1 MQELALEECPDLDF
15 RRRFAP
21 SAAGAKERVA
31 QGGAHPLMRDDAAP
45 GPATP
50 ASAPHGVPA
59 KSQISWGGHA
69 PGRLGREDAR
79 NFEDG
84 ALSAA
89 INSIRVRFGS
99 QALTRAAELPPPQP
113 WPSRTPIDRLT
124 GIGGLPHGRLT
135 LLSGNGTCGKLT
147 LALLLLAG
155 ATREFAHA
163 MVIDTCSGFD
173 PWTLIPFYPELSA
186 LTVVRAP
193 ALDLAGEAAVALA
206 RAGAGFILLMGEIP
220 EHALGPLESGAS
232 RSGTVIV
239 GVVDAPGRAFAHASS
254 LSVGFSRTDWIWERG
269 QLVGLRA
276 TARCVKNRVAPPLG
290 ETGLEIRYPLGAR
303 PLSDHLVQVSEVA
316 PLLLEDQK
324 CASAAV

>member
-1 MQELALEECPDLDF
+1 MQE
-15 RRRFAP
+15 
-21 SAAGAKERVA
+21 A
-31 QGGAHPLMRDDAAP
+31 QPL
-45 GPATP
+45 
-50 ASAPHGVPA
+50 
-59 KSQISWGGHA
+59 
-69 PGRLGREDAR
+69 
-79 NFEDG
+79 DG
-84 ALSAA
+84 ALNVA

-113 WPSRTPIDRLT
+113 WPSRTPIDRLS
-124 GIGGLPHGRLT
+124 GIGGLPCGRLT
-135 LLSGNGTCGKLT
+135 LLTGSGTCGKLT

-163 MVIDTCSGFD
+163 MVIDTHWGQGGGRGKSPHSFD
-173 PWTLIPFYPELSA
+173 PWTLLPFYPELSA

-193 ALDLAGEAAVALA
+193 ALDPAGEAAAALA

-220 EHALGPLESGAS
+220 EHWLGALESAAN

-276 TARCVKNRVAPPLG
+276 SACCMKNRVAPPLG
-290 ETGLEIRYPLGAR
+290 ETGLEIRYPLGALPLFDHPVHVAEIASLR
-303 PLSDHLVQVSEVA
+303 PEEL
-316 PLLLEDQK
+316 K
-324 CASAAV
+324 CASAVV

>member
-1 MQELALEECPDLDF
+1 MQEVTQLD
-15 RRRFAP
+15 
-21 SAAGAKERVA
+21 
-31 QGGAHPLMRDDAAP
+31 
-45 GPATP
+45 
-50 ASAPHGVPA
+50 
-59 KSQISWGGHA
+59 
-69 PGRLGREDAR
+69 
-79 NFEDG
+79 
-84 ALSAA
+84 AA

-124 GIGGLPHGRLT
+124 GIGGLPIGRLT

-163 MVIDTCSGFD
+163 MVIDATSGFD
-173 PWTLIPFYPELSA
+173 PWTLLPFYPELSA

-193 ALDLAGEAAVALA
+193 ALDLAGEAAAALA

-220 EHALGPLESGAS
+220 EHWLGPLESGAS

-269 QLVGLRA
+269 QLVGLR
-276 TARCVKNRVAPPLG
+276 TSARCVKNRVAPPLG
-290 ETGLEIRYPLGAR
+290 ETEIEIRYPLGAQ
-303 PLSDHLVQVSEVA
+303 PLSDHQARVA
-316 PLLLEDQK
+316 EIPSVRMDEELE
-324 CASAAV
+324 CESAVV